1 MSVLDDILLNE
12 RYVLT
17 RPITVGGEE
26 VAILEL
32 PFKSLRG
39 RDLVAAQSEYEV
51 MTGDAVALNISD
63 TGFHAYL
70 IAKLAKIPFDVMMD
84 DVHIVDFNTLTLAA
98 RSFLI
103 RGA

>member
-1 MSVLDDILLNE
+1 MNVLEEIISNE
-12 RYVLT
+12 RYTLT
-17 RPITVGGEE
+17 RPIAVGSEE
-26 VAILEL
+26 VTSLEL

-84 DVHIVDFNTLTLAA
+84 DVHLVDFNTLTLAA